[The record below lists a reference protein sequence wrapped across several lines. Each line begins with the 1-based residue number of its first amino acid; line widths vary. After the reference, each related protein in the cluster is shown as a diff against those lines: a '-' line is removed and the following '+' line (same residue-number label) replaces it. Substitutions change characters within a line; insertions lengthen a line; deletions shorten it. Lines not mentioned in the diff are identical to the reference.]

1 MKVRQAAWHTL
12 EEDHGGRCD
21 APKLYSI
28 LVEIVETE
36 VSPKLRQEAN
46 DIVKKA
52 RIKAQ
57 TIEKKKQISRVN
69 ATITLLENVIG
80 GAIQR
85 PMSLIY
91 MTAKSKLVAF
101 GAQLRLAMNAGPILA
116 SESVCLHTTQL
127 LGITCSG

>member
-1 MKVRQAAWHTL
+1 MPTKNANSQHFIL
-12 EEDHGGRCD
+12 D
-21 APKLYSI
+21 ASDLTKHYVLPREKLF
-28 LVEIVETE
+28 V
-36 VSPKLRQEAN
+36 
-46 DIVKKA
+46 
-52 RIKAQ
+52 KAQ
-57 TIEKKKQISRVN
+57 TIEEKKQISRLN

-127 LGITCSG
+127 L

>member
-52 RIKAQ
+52 RINAQ
-57 TIEKKKQISRVN
+57 TIEEKKQISRLN

-85 PMSLIY
+85 PMSLTLYDSEIEI
-91 MTAKSKLVAF
+91 
-101 GAQLRLAMNAGPILA
+101 GGIWRPAQACDECRSDFSL
-116 SESVCLHTTQL
+116 
-127 LGITCSG
+127 